1 MYKVLVIE
9 DEELERTSIKIFLE
23 ENIPEIEIVGEAK
36 SGYEALEIIDK
47 NDINLLLVDINI
59 PGIDGIEV
67 IKYARK
73 KLYEHYREQYLNG
86 KKASQRTIAEGL
98 ADLYYDFK
106 QGTPEVRFTWN
117 ILKTLKNIR
126 DYVNALRSLNDVKI
140 ALLFAATDAGVMRA
154 FNITETK

>member
-73 KLYEHYREQYLNG
+73 KLPDAVIIITTAYDDFNIAHRAIKLKVDDFLLKPIRKETIWICPAESSEPTGALSAILWDSG
-86 KKASQRTIAEGL
+86 K
-98 ADLYYDFK
+98 
-106 QGTPEVRFTWN
+106 VW
-117 ILKTLKNIR
+117 
-126 DYVNALRSLNDVKI
+126 
-140 ALLFAATDAGVMRA
+140 ALLWARLPMSAARTWRV
-154 FNITETK
+154 TL

>member
-1 MYKVLVIE
+1 M
-9 DEELERTSIKIFLE
+9 
-23 ENIPEIEIVGEAK
+23 PE
-36 SGYEALEIIDK
+36 
-47 NDINLLLVDINI
+47 
-59 PGIDGIEV
+59 
-67 IKYARK
+67 YARK